1 MKVVQSVLMVAATVA
16 FTAPLSAQTVDPAQA
31 SFQPPTVIQYLRPQ
45 DKRGINMFETPKV
58 AGVEYTGFVVQWGAA
73 FTQGFQSLAHENDA
87 DSVTFSGALPTG
99 VTAANNNRNRLTAI
113 GSGFNNAMAN
123 MYLHAQLAPGI
134 RVQLTTYLSSRHHNE
149 TWVKDGFLQIDQ
161 SPIDLPI
168 FNSIMKYTTLK
179 IGHFQVNYGDFQ
191 FRRTDGG
198 QALYNPF
205 VENALMDAFATEIGT
220 EAVIQRNGLFG
231 VIALTGGEI
240 RGNIKSPDRRSPAIM
255 LKAGF
260 DRQISDAL
268 RTRLSVSMRTN
279 TSAIS
284 NTLYSGDRTGSH
296 YNFVTENDAATE
308 SGNFTSGRVNPG
320 FTDAITAIM
329 VNPFIKWNG
338 LEFFGMYEMVTGR
351 GQEGTGG
358 AAVGVA
364 PPERDVTQ
372 LMAELVYRFGAGEKF
387 FVGGRYN
394 NVDGTLFMSN
404 LTTTGTALT
413 AAGTSIAGEA
423 SVNRINFGGGWFI
436 TPSLMLK
443 AEYVNQ
449 TYTDFARSD
458 IRSGLKFNGFM
469 IEAITAF

>member
-1 MKVVQSVLMVAATVA
+1 MRVFRSFLLAAVTVVTAAPA
-16 FTAPLSAQTVDPAQA
+16 FAQTIDPAQA

-45 DKRGINMFETPKV
+45 DKRGINVFETPKV

-73 FTQGFQSLAHENDA
+73 FTQSYQSLSHSNDA
-87 DSVTFSGALPTG
+87 DSLAYASGGTPGT
-99 VTAANNNRNRLTAI
+99 NNNRNRLTAI

-134 RVQLTTYLSSRHHNE
+134 RVQLTSYLSSRHHNE
-149 TWVKDGFLQIDQ
+149 TWVKDGFLQIDA
-161 SPIDLPI
+161 SPIDLPL

-240 RGNIKSPDRRSPAIM
+240 RGNIKDPDRRSPAIM
-255 LKAGF
+255 LKGGF

-268 RTRLSVSMRTN
+268 RTRLSISMRTN
-279 TSAIS
+279 ESALS

-296 YNFVTENDAATE
+296 YNFITENTNATE

-320 FTDAITAIM
+320 FTDALTAIM
-329 VNPFIKWNG
+329 INPFIKYNG

-351 GQEGTGG
+351 GQEGTAG
-358 AAVGVA
+358 AAPGVA
-364 PPERDVTQ
+364 PAERDVTQ

-394 NVDGTLFMSN
+394 NVDGEFLQN
-404 LTTTGTALT
+404 GATASG
-413 AAGTSIAGEA
+413 APQIAGNV
-423 SVNRINFGGGWFI
+423 SVNRIQFGGGWFI

-443 AEYVNQ
+443 GEYVQQ
-449 TYTDFARSD
+449 TYNDFIRSD
-458 IRSGLKFNGFM
+458 IRSGMKFNGFM

>member
-1 MKVVQSVLMVAATVA
+1 MRVFRSFLLAAATVA
-16 FTAPLSAQTVDPAQA
+16 FTAPLSAQTIDPAQA

-45 DKRGINMFETPKV
+45 DKRGINVFETPKV

-73 FTQGFQSLAHENDA
+73 FTQSYQSLSHSNAA
-87 DSVTFSGALPTG
+87 DSLAYASGGTPGT
-99 VTAANNNRNRLTAI
+99 NNNRNRLTAI

-134 RVQLTTYLSSRHHNE
+134 RVQLTSYLSSRHHNE

-161 SPIDLPI
+161 SPIDLPL

-191 FRRTDGG
+191 FRRSDGG

-240 RGNIKSPDRRSPAIM
+240 RGNIKDPDRRSPAIM
-255 LKAGF
+255 LKGGF

-268 RTRLSVSMRTN
+268 RTRLSVSMRRN
-279 TSAIS
+279 SSAIS
-284 NTLYSGDRTGSH
+284 NTLYSGDRTGSN
-296 YNFVTENDAATE
+296 YNFVTENTNATE

-320 FTDAITAIM
+320 FTDAISAVMI
-329 VNPFIKWNG
+329 NPFIKYNG

-351 GQEGTGG
+351 GQEGTAG
-358 AAVGVA
+358 AAPGVA
-364 PPERDVTQ
+364 PAERDVTQ
-372 LMAELVYRFGAGEKF
+372 MMAELVYRFGAGEKF
-387 FVGGRYN
+387 YVGGRYN
-394 NVDGTLFMSN
+394 NVDGELLQN
-404 LTTTGTALT
+404 GATASGSPQV
-413 AAGTSIAGEA
+413 AGNI
-423 SVNRINFGGGWFI
+423 SVNRVQFGGGWFI

-443 AEYVNQ
+443 AEYVSQ
-449 TYTDFARSD
+449 TYTDFIRSD
-458 IRSGLKFNGFM
+458 IRSGLKFKGFM